1 MKQTVDNYT
10 PIQAILA
17 RQGYY
22 ILRYQTLL
30 ETVTRQVSDT
40 ETTTEYIVE
49 VEDSIPIPFAS
60 ESEALEAGQDK
71 ATILSYTAE
80 DFPTWQEAEDLLA
93 KTDYAV
99 IKCQEL
105 GLDFATE
112 YPELAIKRPKWRAI
126 VSADKDNQ

>member
-1 MKQTVDNYT
+1 MKQTVDSYT
-10 PIQAILA
+10 SIQAILA

-30 ETVTRQVSDT
+30 ETVTKQVSET
-40 ETTTEYIVE
+40 ETEYVVE

-60 ESEALEAGQDK
+60 ETEALEAGQDK
-71 ATILSYTAE
+71 ATILSYTEE
-80 DFPTWQEAEDLLA
+80 DFPTWQKAEELLA

-126 VSADKDNQ
+126 VAEHKDNQ

>member
-1 MKQTVDNYT
+1 MKQTVDSYT

-30 ETVTRQVSDT
+30 ETVTKQVSET
-40 ETTTEYIVE
+40 ETATEYVVE

-71 ATILSYTAE
+71 TTILSYTTE
-80 DFPTWQEAEDLLA
+80 DFPNWQEAEELLA

-112 YPELAIKRPKWRAI
+112 YPKLAIKRPKWRAI
-126 VSADKDNQ
+126 VAEHKDNQ